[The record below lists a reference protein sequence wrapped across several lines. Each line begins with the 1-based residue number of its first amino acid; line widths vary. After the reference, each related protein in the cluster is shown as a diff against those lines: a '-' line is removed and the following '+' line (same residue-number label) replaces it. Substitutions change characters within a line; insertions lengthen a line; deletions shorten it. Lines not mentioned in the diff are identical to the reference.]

1 MYQEQVEGQ
10 KKISSHSVEIDREK
24 EYKVEKMLNR
34 RDMRGKPEYLVRW
47 EVYMA
52 KEDTWE
58 GLENLGSIMDLIEK
72 FEKKIR
78 EERYR

>member
-1 MYQEQVEGQ
+1 
-10 KKISSHSVEIDREK
+10 
-24 EYKVEKMLNR
+24 MLNR

>member
-10 KKISSHSVEIDREK
+10 KKISSHSVKIDREK

-58 GLENLGSIMDLIEK
+58 GLENSGSIMDLIEK

>member
-1 MYQEQVEGQ
+1 
-10 KKISSHSVEIDREK
+10 
-24 EYKVEKMLNR
+24 
-34 RDMRGKPEYLVRW
+34 
-47 EVYMA
+47 MA